1 MVVSELFQ
9 WQPREK
15 DGPMELEDDCI
26 TCMQKQKDEERISSD
41 EDSDDGNM
49 CTMYRSREWK
59 LQQAR
64 KSMTLNMERIRVGRI
79 RTMNPIPRSLG
90 GFSFTIHSSSPNP
103 TFAAGF
109 TSNSKSVIYEGG
121 VGLISNE
128 ELNYDWDFNGED
140 GMIFWNGYRKEKIT
154 ETDKTEINDKI
165 ECNLIYQ
172 SIGKRKYALVNF
184 IKNGVLLSKQAL
196 ETEVVWPVITIGSSQ
211 TKIELAPNSEEHFT
225 IDKSGMVFN
234 K

>member
-1 MVVSELFQ
+1 
-9 WQPREK
+9 
-15 DGPMELEDDCI
+15 MELDDDCI

-41 EDSDDGNM
+41 EDSDDGGGRNM
-49 CTMYRSREWK
+49 CTMYRSREWH
-59 LQQAR
+59 LSQER

-79 RTMNPIPRSLG
+79 RTMNPIPRALG

-140 GMIFWNGYRKEKIT
+140 GMIFWNRYRKEKIT
-154 ETDKTEINDKI
+154 ETDKTEISDKI

-184 IKNGVLLSKQAL
+184 ITNGVLLSKQAL

-211 TKIELAPNSEEHFT
+211 TKIELAPNSEGHFT